1 MNSRV
6 RPSVLAALVMTVPLM
21 ACARAPEASGAQA
34 QPAPAAAMA
43 AVPAAPMVTGLPD
56 FTGLVEQVG
65 PAVVN
70 IEATIGARPGARN
83 RGGLP
88 DGAQIPEIFRR
99 MFPDMMPGMPPGHPD
114 PGAAQGRSVGSGFL
128 ISADGYILTN
138 HHVVDGA
145 ERITVR
151 LSDRRELEA
160 RLVGGDPTYDVA
172 LLKVEGKGLPVLRQG
187 KSAALKP
194 GQWVVAIGSPLGLEQ
209 SVTAGIVSAVG
220 RTARD
225 TGQQYVPFIQTDVA
239 INRGNS
245 GGPLLNTSGEV
256 VGINSQILSNSGGYM
271 GVSFAIPIDLAMSAA
286 EQIKT
291 SGKVSRGMLGVVIQP
306 VEAGQ
311 AKALG
316 LANNDGALVN
326 SVEPGSA
333 AEKAGVEI
341 GDVIVSVNGRAVATS
356 ADLPPMVGMLPPGT
370 KVRIGVIRDGKPRD
384 LNVTLGSAPGES
396 LAAASAPAAGDAAAP
411 SPASVAALGLQVAE
425 LDPASRRRLGLDA
438 GKDQDRGVAI
448 VGVEGREAREAR
460 LAPGMAILQVG
471 RTPVGSVAA
480 LERELRGASKGDTV
494 MLLVRAPG
502 GANQFVALAVGA
514 DG

>member
-6 RPSVLAALVMTVPLM
+6 RPSLLAALVLTAPLA
-21 ACARAPEASGAQA
+21 ACARAPEASPTPVAQA
-34 QPAPAAAMA
+34 APAAT
-43 AVPAAPMVTGLPD
+43 PAAPSAPLVTGLPD
-56 FTGLVEQVG
+56 FTRLVEQVG

-70 IEATIGARPGARN
+70 IEARVPARYAG
-83 RGGLP
+83 RGGMPGDEEL
-88 DGAQIPEIFRR
+88 PEIFRR
-99 MFPDMMPGMPPGHPD
+99 FFGPDFPGMPGQPGRPGPD
-114 PGAAQGRSVGSGFL
+114 APSGRSVGSGFI
-128 ISADGYILTN
+128 ISNDGYILTN

-145 ERITVR
+145 DSITVR

-306 VEAGQ
+306 IEAGQ

-411 SPASVAALGLQVAE
+411 SPASVAALGLLVAE